1 MLAFDESG
9 MENLLLCCL
18 CSNVVT
24 WWLYFFLFPKAVDAA
39 FSFSIPDVCISV
51 CVRTVLQVYLVEAY
65 NISAITVDFTIHY
78 TPP

>member
-1 MLAFDESG
+1 MAI
-9 MENLLLCCL
+9 
-18 CSNVVT
+18 
-24 WWLYFFLFPKAVDAA
+24 FFLFPKAVDAA